1 MDPDALR
8 DEVDEWV
15 NDGIITDAQAE
26 AILARYETD
35 DPGRSRIV
43 AALSAVGA
51 ALVLVGV
58 TWFLGTNWPEFS
70 RPTRTAVL
78 VAGPG
83 LSAAAGVTAYDR
95 NVPRVGHA
103 LCVLAV
109 VLVGPSLF
117 LFDELYA
124 LNVGRAWLLVVW
136 TAVAIPAGHALGS
149 RPGTGVGLLVLVALS
164 VELAELANPFPVVG
178 LLGVALFGV
187 GHRRG
192 PDERV
197 REAYRVGGA
206 AIGVGGLLIGTRL
219 QNQFDSFGLE
229 FGVPLAAAAVGA
241 AAAGGWLVA
250 TEERP
255 GAEWT
260 GALLAALAG
269 SSVLSVLAPET
280 LPGFVGFLGVHGATL
295 VALVATGYLGYRT
308 RSRAL
313 VDLAALGALLQT
325 LSFVASTVVDALSG
339 SLALVV
345 AGLVILGVGVGVER
359 GRRSLLAAFGD

>member
-1 MDPDALR
+1 
-8 DEVDEWV
+8 
-15 NDGIITDAQAE
+15 
-26 AILARYETD
+26 
-35 DPGRSRIV
+35 
-43 AALSAVGA
+43 
-51 ALVLVGV
+51 
-58 TWFLGTNWPEFS
+58 
-70 RPTRTAVL
+70 
-78 VAGPG
+78 
-83 LSAAAGVTAYDR
+83 
-95 NVPRVGHA
+95 
-103 LCVLAV
+103 V

-219 QNQFDSFGLE
+219 QTQFDSFGLE

-241 AAAGGWLVA
+241 VAAGGWLVA
-250 TEERP
+250 AEERP

-280 LPGFVGFLGVHGATL
+280 LLGFVGFLGVHGSAL
-295 VALVATGYLGYRT
+295 VGLVATGYLGYRT